1 MLGWRKEEI
10 MKFITKPISCM
21 LIGIL
26 LFITILPMSAYASDD
41 IGTNREVI
49 TNTETIYVDVD
60 GEMIPVEITETIY
73 REKDTGVKPL
83 EFIPTAKVGETRT
96 YTVKVSNEA
105 MGLPSVAGGAIGY
118 AAKLKAAKVVSAS
131 IAKKIGAS
139 FIPGL
144 NFVSWIL
151 GAVAWTN
158 AVTGKSG
165 IVIKVTMKYTERF
178 VHKEGYYEYGWSPKG
193 LSISRY

>member
-1 MLGWRKEEI
+1 MSFTIRN
-10 MKFITKPISCM
+10 ISLA

-26 LFITILPMSAYASDD
+26 LCVTFLPGLAYASDD
-41 IGTNREVI
+41 IDMNEEVI
-49 TNTETIYVDVD
+49 TNTEMVYVDVE
-60 GEMIPVEITETIY
+60 GKTIPVEITETIHCG
-73 REKDTGVKPL
+73 KNIGVMPL

-118 AAKLKAAKVVSAS
+118 AAKLKAAKVVSEA

-144 NFVSWIL
+144 NLVSWIM
-151 GAVAWTN
+151 GATAWAN
-158 AVTGKSG
+158 AVTGKAG

-178 VHKEGYYEYGWSPKG
+178 IHKEGYYEYGWSPKS